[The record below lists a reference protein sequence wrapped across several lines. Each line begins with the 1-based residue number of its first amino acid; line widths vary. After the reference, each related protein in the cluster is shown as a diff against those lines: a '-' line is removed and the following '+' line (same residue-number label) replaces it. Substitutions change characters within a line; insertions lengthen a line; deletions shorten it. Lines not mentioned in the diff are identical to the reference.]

1 MKYWMNIIR
10 KSGST
15 ELVLNVNDLPEDMQ
29 RALTAAGLGSEE
41 LGIMGA
47 FHADKKN
54 VYIFLPEFARQLRA
68 RNPSLDL
75 SSVRAE
81 RLIINQLLGVIE
93 HENLHMVMDKEI
105 KEFAI
110 NMADD
115 FIDQV
120 IIPNTVSYLDSVDN
134 ISYMLMGQM
143 TVETLRPMIRDL
155 LKDTGKHLIHEI
167 MVRMVMQMDNRKI
180 IDELTPYIQQFIQLM
195 LSQIGPI
202 HGPLRMITQDD
213 RGAQDMV
220 DGLMGVF
227 LNGIPSFW
235 ANLMRELF
243 LRNDELIV
251 DFIQFNM
258 DSVMNA

>member
-1 MKYWMNIIR
+1 MYWMNLIR
-10 KSGST
+10 KSGRT
-15 ELVLNVNDLPEDMQ
+15 ELVLNINDLPEDMQ
-29 RALTAAGLGSEE
+29 GALTDAGLGSEE
-41 LGIMGA
+41 LGILGA
-47 FHADKKN
+47 FHAEEKN

-115 FIDQV
+115 FIDEV
-120 IIPNTVSYLDSVDN
+120 IIPNTVDYLDSIDN
-134 ISYMLMGQM
+134 IQYIIMGQM
-143 TVETLRPMIRDL
+143 TVETISPLIRDL

-180 IDELTPYIQQFIQLM
+180 IDELTPYIQQFIELM

-220 DGLMGVF
+220 DGLMSVF

-251 DFIQFNM
+251 NFIEFNM
-258 DSVMNA
+258 QAIMEQ

>member
-1 MKYWMNIIR
+1 
-10 KSGST
+10 
-15 ELVLNVNDLPEDMQ
+15 
-29 RALTAAGLGSEE
+29 
-41 LGIMGA
+41 
-47 FHADKKN
+47 
-54 VYIFLPEFARQLRA
+54 
-68 RNPSLDL
+68 
-75 SSVRAE
+75 
-81 RLIINQLLGVIE
+81 
-93 HENLHMVMDKEI
+93 
-105 KEFAI
+105 
-110 NMADD
+110 
-115 FIDQV
+115 
-120 IIPNTVSYLDSVDN
+120 
-134 ISYMLMGQM
+134 
-143 TVETLRPMIRDL
+143 
-155 LKDTGKHLIHEI
+155 
-167 MVRMVMQMDNRKI
+167 
-180 IDELTPYIQQFIQLM
+180 M